1 MRILTSDFIAFPSDE
16 IRTSTT
22 SQNRNEQNTVP
33 VERLTIVIAIL
44 LLLFRVDTDFLY
56 RMAGI
61 W

>member
-16 IRTSTT
+16 IRTNTT
-22 SQNRNEQNTVP
+22 SQNRNEQNSVP